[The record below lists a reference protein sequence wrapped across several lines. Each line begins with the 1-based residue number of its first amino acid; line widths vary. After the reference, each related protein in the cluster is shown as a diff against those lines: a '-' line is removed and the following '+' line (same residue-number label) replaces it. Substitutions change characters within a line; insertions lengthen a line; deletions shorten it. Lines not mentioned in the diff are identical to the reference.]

1 MACLSGEANSTY
13 LSSTFDV
20 PSAKYAARR
29 DLPSFVF
36 AQSSIPGTFH
46 KRIKNV
52 LSYLI
57 SDEQKKEQKT
67 VT

>member
-1 MACLSGEANSTY
+1 MACLSGEANLTY
-13 LSSTFDV
+13 LSSTNDV

-46 KRIKNV
+46 KRIKDV

-57 SDEQKKEQKT
+57 QKEKKT